1 MAYLILHDLNLFTSQ
16 SHLFSL
22 LTMCCMLWARF
33 KFLLVLWKCHTLS
46 CFCAIL
52 AAIPHMWNTFS
63 LKFIWIISSFLS
75 FHYSQEVFLYTL
87 RLNLTLLCS
96 TSVLNNTSAVAV
108 IALFCNAFYALPPGY
123 KWRKGRNA
131 IDVIHHYINRRYHM
145 PILTIVI

>member
-22 LTMCCMLWARF
+22 LTLYCMLWVIF
-33 KFLLVLWKCHTLS
+33 KFLLVLWRCHT

-75 FHYSQEVFLYTL
+75 FHYSQEAFLYTL

-96 TSVLNNTSAVAV
+96 TSVLNNTSAVV
-108 IALFCNAFYALPPGY
+108 ALFCNVFYALLPGY

-131 IDVIHHYINRRYHM
+131 IDVIYHYINRSYHM